1 MMDRQTVE
9 LGFVVRQSLGDAF
22 TTADL
27 GGRLALQ
34 RAIYLLQACGA
45 YMGYPFTWYLRG
57 PYCVVLAAQG
67 FELRHIYNEIPDE
80 PVEFADR
87 AAQASFKKFL
97 GLARGKGAGD
107 MDALA
112 LLHYTRRNRPDLG
125 DDGVRAAVLG
135 GNGCHLTEGQVSRMW
150 KQLADRG
157 LVGDGK
163 RGRWPRLR

>member
-1 MMDRQTVE
+1 MDRQTVE
-9 LGFVVRQSLGDAF
+9 LGFVARQSLGDAF
-22 TTADL
+22 TMADP

-57 PYCVVLAAQG
+57 PYCVVLTAQG
-67 FELRHIYNEIPDE
+67 FELRHIYGEIPDE
-80 PVEFADR
+80 PVEFADG

-97 GLARGKGAGD
+97 GLARGRGAGD
-107 MDALA
+107 MEALA
-112 LLHYTRRNRPDLG
+112 LLHYTRRSRPDLG

-135 GNGCHLTEGQVSRMW
+135 REGSPLAEGQVSRMW

-163 RGRWPRLR
+163 EKRWPRLR